1 GRIWAQAGC
10 GLYAT
15 VSKLDGKHFH
25 RAWVQSLVWRR
36 VHGSDAPFIAAGEGL
51 GLEFPPLSSTEIDE
65 ELLRLIA
72 LWWRGRSRPVPMFAR
87 ASLAFASARASGKSS
102 EQALLT
108 ASKDFR
114 SQ

>member
-1 GRIWAQAGC
+1 EGELETVEDLLAALLERRFGPGVGPKLRAEAQTVELELAGLSLQGRIWAQAGC

-65 ELLRLIA
+65 ELLR
-72 LWWRGRSRPVPMFAR
+72 
-87 ASLAFASARASGKSS
+87 
-102 EQALLT
+102 
-108 ASKDFR
+108 
-114 SQ
+114 